1 MSDFT
6 TMPVLQELGAG
17 LANTTF
23 IRFTTSSIPQYF
35 YATSDCDPG
44 IMKLACLSYLWAFS
58 LLNSVFRGG
67 LAPAIAASAH
77 CVDPSSLSVKVS
89 GGILHGIVKETED
102 PCVRQF
108 LGIPFAQPPVGN
120 LRFAPPQPAAPF
132 GELKVKKLPPSCIQY
147 LSTDPPSIYT
157 QDVTE
162 YNVQGLNVTSPNISE
177 DCLTLSLWA
186 PPATKKDSLPV
197 IVFVYGGAFS
207 TGGQD
212 VPTQIPTDW
221 VQRKKDH
228 IVVTFNYRLNIF
240 GFPNARGI
248 PLTEQNVGLLDQ
260 RLAVEW
266 VRDNIAAFG
275 GDPTRITLW
284 GQSAGAVSVGY
295 WQYAYP
301 TKPIVNTFIMDS
313 GNELTPLAHS
323 LDAGQLGFTR
333 IAVEVGCGN
342 LTAAEELACMK
353 SSNVTAD
360 AIITALQTE
369 NAAAGTDFTKI
380 LFFTPVIDNA
390 TVFPDYTAR
399 SLAGEVA
406 KVVSFWLCFA
416 LFCSALLYFVRKTST
431 DRRLTRPN
439 NSPQSWAVTPKTASP
454 SSVSTRTTPSTKL
467 KPSKRQ
473 LTSSSAQPSKQPR
486 TCSHCHLHLSFPPF
500 PPPPLY
506 CNPAPSHPIPFQ
518 LSTNILVCVN
528 NSNRLLASV
537 PLFRYIYFGNFSDVS
552 PSPFL
557 GAYHGAELPLLFGT
571 YDVFPETST
580 SSPPPDEKLEVATSH
595 AIQDDWVAVAANGVS
610 GLEMRGWPEYRDV
623 ESGLVRSYGVANPNA
638 NANANGGSGLGGVP
652 AGVADARAIE
662 GLCPAIY
669 QPA

>member
-323 LDAGQLGFTR
+323 LDAAQLGFTR

-369 NAAAGTDFTKI
+369 NAAAGTDFTKV

-406 KVVSFWLCFA
+406 KVPTILGSNAQDGLAFVSLN
-416 LFCSALLYFVRKTST
+416 
-431 DRRLTRPN
+431 PN
-439 NSPQSWAVTPKTASP
+439 NTVNQTEAFEATIDFFF
-454 SSVSTRTTPSTKL
+454 
-467 KPSKRQ
+467 
-473 LTSSSAQPSKQPR
+473 
-486 TCSHCHLHLSFPPF
+486 C
-500 PPPPLY
+500 
-506 CNPAPSHPIPFQ
+506 PAFKAA
-518 LSTNILVCVN
+518 T
-528 NSNRLLASV
+528 NRLLASV